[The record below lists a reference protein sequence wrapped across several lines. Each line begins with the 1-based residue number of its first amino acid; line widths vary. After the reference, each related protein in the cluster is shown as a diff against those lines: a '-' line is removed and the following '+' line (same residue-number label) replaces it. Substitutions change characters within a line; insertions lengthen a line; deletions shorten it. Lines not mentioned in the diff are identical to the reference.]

1 MSLSLVNSRG
11 TLVYLFC
18 MVAYATCVS
27 PFVPQVAMAQ
37 TSRSN
42 KPDKSSPQAL
52 LKRLH
57 KLHESNNYAEERTL
71 ELNSLDIFRAANK
84 NCKLAFTRLTMD
96 NADKHFQKRQFGH
109 AIALCEAIEGIDPAW
124 GHPHYYIGL
133 AMLEK
138 GQRWKATTEIE
149 KAISLT
155 APGSPEL
162 EVYHSTLAQVFKEL
176 GKPDLATPHLSKTMK
191 TVTDNALGLENE
203 IHLLLQR
210 RNSKEAL
217 TKISKLRA
225 LSKDTEMRTRCL
237 WLRAVA
243 LSNEGMVS
251 DSVELCR
258 LVLKEPVS
266 HRLHLEALLTLI
278 ASLCKQHQEIE
289 AKAVTASYY
298 ENNKKQFS
306 ADDLDRLASVLFAAK
321 LESWKKFRQLADSA
335 EPSLV
340 AAKSI
345 QSEFSAGQ
353 IAEGARRLNHLSS
366 EKEAGYSLTATL
378 IKTSG
383 EDYLLQTA
391 LLSNLYKLL
400 QRSDWDQQKLL
411 SLSEWNAMLEKQTWS
426 AFNKTVEHKSN
437 KSNKKYIDALEQV
450 RKGMK
455 LAPSVADQL
464 VLFYACSDDLPEALK
479 KANEVVVLYPGNVQL
494 RKLRAALS
502 LRMGDDQQVAEDL
515 QHLSST
521 PTTISSI
528 EELQKMQS
536 NWEANTDKT
545 ELHRRLWNRN
555 YKDTN
560 TYLIRKQHDYLE
572 QIPHAASTEHVVSLL
587 KNAAKMSIG
596 RGSYTEALEILDRAI
611 KVAGTDYQIYELK
624 SWCLVGLNRR
634 DQAQEARKTA
644 LQLRKKFQ
652 SNQSL
657 SP

>member
-1 MSLSLVNSRG
+1 M
-11 TLVYLFC
+11 
-18 MVAYATCVS
+18 AYATCAS
-27 PFVPQVAMAQ
+27 PFDPQVAMAQ
-37 TSRSN
+37 TNRNN
-42 KPDKSSPQAL
+42 KSDKSSPQAI
-52 LKRLH
+52 LKRMH
-57 KLHESNNYAEERTL
+57 ILHESKNYSEERAL
-71 ELNSLDIFRAANK
+71 ELKNLDVFRGADK
-84 NCKLAFTRLTMD
+84 NCKLAFTRLAMD
-96 NADKHFQKRQFGH
+96 NADKHFQMGQIDQVFS
-109 AIALCEAIEGIDPAW
+109 LCEAIEEIDPSW
-124 GHPHYYIGL
+124 GHPHFYVGL

-138 GQRWKATTEIE
+138 GQRWQATTEME

-162 EVYHSTLAQVFKEL
+162 EAYHSSLAQVFRDL
-176 GKPDLATPHLSKTMK
+176 GRPDLAAPHLSQTTK
-191 TVTDNALGLENE
+191 TVTDNAVGMENE
-203 IHLLLQR
+203 IHRLLQR
-210 RNSKEAL
+210 GNSKEAL
-217 TKISKLRA
+217 ARISMLRA
-225 LSKDTEMRTRCL
+225 MSKDTEMRTRCL

-243 LSNEGMVS
+243 LSNEGMVA

-258 LVLKEPVS
+258 IVLKEPVS
-266 HRLHLEALLTLI
+266 HRMHLEALLTLI

-289 AKAVTASYY
+289 AKAVTDSYY
-298 ENNKKQFS
+298 ENNKKKFS

-353 IAEGARRLNHLSS
+353 IAEGARRLNQLSN
-366 EKEAGYSLTATL
+366 EKVAAYSLTATL

-391 LLSNLYKLL
+391 LLSNLYNLL
-400 QRSDWDQQKLL
+400 KRTNWDQQQLL

-426 AFNKTVEHKSN
+426 AFNKTVELKSK

-450 RKGMK
+450 RKEMK

-479 KANEVVVLYPGNVQL
+479 KANEFVVLYPGNAQL
-494 RKLRAALS
+494 RKLRAALC

-528 EELQKMQS
+528 EELQKIES
-536 NWEANTDKT
+536 KWEANADKT
-545 ELHRRLWNRN
+545 EIQRRLWKRN

-596 RGSYTEALEILDRAI
+596 RGSYTEALEILDRAL
-611 KVAGTDYQIYELK
+611 KLDATDYQIYELN

-652 SNQSL
+652 SNQTL